1 VRTLAGQIAFGTL
14 TGVLCGIASAVFLVS
29 LDAVTG
35 VRLAHGWLAWWLPL
49 AGVAIGLVYERW
61 GTPVKSGTSLVI
73 ERARDGGS
81 QVPTRMA
88 PMVLL
93 GTLATHLF
101 GGSAGRE
108 GTAVQMGASLADAL
122 SFRLSLKHGLRR
134 QLLLAGVAGGFGS
147 VFGTPVAG
155 ALFALEFLVPGKW
168 QWRAAVPVVIA
179 SLVGDR
185 VTRLLGVEHT
195 AYPRVGALGPS
206 VLLLGKWVVF
216 AIAILLVTLAFIE
229 LSHALKSL
237 DSRARLPVRMFL
249 GGLAVVLLW
258 QALGTDEYL
267 GLGVPTIV
275 RSFGGGP
282 VAPWAFAAKLVLTAI
297 TVGVGF
303 IGGEVTPLFFIGAT
317 LGHALSAWLG
327 LPTDLAAAVGMA
339 AVFGVASNAPIAL
352 SVMAVELVGWAVFP
366 HVLFVAVL
374 AANVLNHR
382 RRSIYRG
389 TRR

>member
-1 VRTLAGQIAFGTL
+1 MRTLAGQIVFGAL
-14 TGVLCGIASAVFLVS
+14 TGLLCGVASAVFLVA

-35 VRLAHGWLAWWLPL
+35 FRASHGWLPFWLPL
-49 AGVAIGLVYERW
+49 AGVAIGLVYERYGQSVKR
-61 GTPVKSGTSLVI
+61 GTGLI
-73 ERARDGGS
+73 LDRARDGGD
-81 QVPTRMA
+81 QVPARMV

-108 GTAVQMGASLADAL
+108 GTAVQMGAAMADAI
-122 SFRLSLKHGLRR
+122 SFRFKLKHGLRR

-155 ALFALEFLVPGKW
+155 ALFALEFVVPWKW
-168 QWRAAVPVVIA
+168 QWRSAVPVVIA

-195 AYPRVGALGPS
+195 AYPRVGSLAPS
-206 VLLLGKWVVF
+206 LVLLGKWTIF
-216 AIAILLVTLAFIE
+216 AIAVLLVTLAFIE
-229 LSHALKSL
+229 LSHAIKSL
-237 DSRARLPVRMFL
+237 EKRARLPVRMFV

-258 QALGTDEYL
+258 QALGTDDHL

-275 RSFGGGP
+275 RAFGDP
-282 VAPWAFAAKLVLTAI
+282 SVPTWSFAAKLLLTAI

-317 LGHALSAWLG
+317 LGNALASWLG
-327 LPTDLAAAVGMA
+327 LPLDLAAAVGMA
-339 AVFGVASNAPIAL
+339 AVFGVAANAPIAL
-352 SVMAVELVGWAVFP
+352 AVMAVELVGWSVFP
-366 HVLFVAVL
+366 HVLFVSVL
-374 AANVLNHR
+374 AHVLNHR
-382 RRSIYRG
+382 RRSIYQSASVR
-389 TRR
+389 